1 MEGKDWTMVSFAPSG
16 PVAISE
22 KEGDYGLY
30 LLSGIGWQYLI
41 PSLLWARKKVLYCL
55 YCRNEL
61 NSLAVSVHIEVH
73 FYSHF
78 SASFLN
84 SREFKMLLLLLLF
97 NCSVLSISLWSHGL
111 QHARLLCPSP
121 SPRVCSNSGP
131 LSRWCY
137 LTISSSVVHFSS
149 CPQSFRASGSFPVSQ
164 LFTSGGQSIRVSASG
179 EYSMNIQDCIS
190 FRMDWLDLLAVQGT
204 LKSLLQHHNSKASIL
219 RHSAFFIVQLAHP
232 YMTIGKTI
240 ALTRR
245 RQSGNFTP
253 QHLGWEQ
260 QRKEYCE
267 IVSCMDYFNE
277 NNRGIYF

>member
-149 CPQSFRASGSFPVSQ
+149 CPQSFPTSRSFPVSQ
-164 LFTSGGQSIRVSASG
+164 LFASGGQSIGASASASVLPMCIQGWFPLVLASLAPCCPRDFQESSSTLQFESINSLVLRLLFGPTITSVHDYWKNHSFDCMDLCQQNDVSA
-179 EYSMNIQDCIS
+179 
-190 FRMDWLDLLAVQGT
+190 F
-204 LKSLLQHHNSKASIL
+204 
-219 RHSAFFIVQLAHP
+219 
-232 YMTIGKTI
+232 
-240 ALTRR
+240 
-245 RQSGNFTP
+245 
-253 QHLGWEQ
+253 
-260 QRKEYCE
+260 
-267 IVSCMDYFNE
+267 
-277 NNRGIYF
+277 